1 MSDAVRGVPACTC
14 SPARAGLRGPEES
27 PALDAVF
34 KALASAQRRELLRLV
49 ASGAS
54 DGTADVCACRLA
66 EALELA
72 PSTISHHMAS
82 LVKAG
87 LVTATKRGLWVY
99 YRVER
104 DALASAAESIAGL

>member
-1 MSDAVRGVPACTC
+1 MSDAARDVAGCAC
-14 SPARAGLRGPEES
+14 SPARAGVRGAAED

-49 ASGAS
+49 ASGAA
-54 DGTADVCACRLA
+54 DGGADVCACRLA

-104 DALASAAESIAGL
+104 DALASAAESIVGL